1 MSNQSALSAAANA
14 PLGRLHYGLLFWCSF
29 IMLFDGYD
37 LVIYG
42 SVVPRLMEE
51 WAISPI
57 HAGWMGSA
65 ALFGMMF
72 GAVLIGPLADRLGRR
87 KSSWAR

>member
-1 MSNQSALSAAANA
+1 
-14 PLGRLHYGLLFWCSF
+14 
-29 IMLFDGYD
+29 MLFDGYD

-72 GAVLIGPLADRLGRR
+72 GAVLIGPWPTG
-87 KSSWAR
+87 